1 MFLSFFYLLRARGLN
16 PSAGEWM
23 VLMQALDK
31 GLAKPDLLSFYYL
44 CRSILVTSESDYDK
58 FDLAF
63 LEFFEGVAASEDL
76 NDQFIKWLTENRLM
90 LDEERRLLEESI
102 EHSLEELWRLFE
114 ERKREQ
120 KERHDGG
127 SHWIGTGGTS
137 PFGNS
142 GYAKSGILAGGP
154 GGQGRALQVAG
165 ERNFRDFRKDRIIDI
180 RQFQTAFRK
189 LRQYSSRVD
198 SAKTELDI
206 DETVEKTSD
215 NAGRLTLSYEK
226 PRRNTIKLLVMFDT
240 GGSMLPYSRI
250 TSKLFSAVA
259 GSDHFKDLQ
268 FYYFH
273 NCVYDK
279 LYTDPRARRGE
290 WVDTEYALHRLDSD
304 YRLILVGDASMAPSE
319 LTLRGGNTLIGLYN
333 EIPGIDWLRTLRKH
347 YEKSIWLNPV
357 SEEYWTRAYGSVS
370 IELVREIFPMYELS
384 VDGLEAGIKKLLVSR

>member
-1 MFLSFFYLLRARGLN
+1 MFLSFFYLLRARELN

-23 VLMQALDK
+23 VLTQALDK

-44 CRSILVTSESDYDK
+44 CRSILVTSEADYDK

-76 NDQFIKWLTENRLM
+76 NDQFMQWLTENRRM
-90 LDEERRLLEESI
+90 IDEERRLLEESI
-102 EHSLEELWRLFE
+102 ERSLEELWRLFE

-127 SHWIGTGGTS
+127 NYWIGTGGTS

-165 ERNFRDFRKDRIIDI
+165 ERNFRDFRKDKIIDI

-198 SAKTELDI
+198 ASKTELDI

-226 PRRNTIKLLVMFDT
+226 PRKNTIKLLVMFDT
-240 GGSMLPYSRI
+240 GGSMLPYSRM
-250 TSKLFSAVA
+250 TSRLFSAV
-259 GSDHFKDLQ
+259 SKSNHFKDLQ

-273 NCVYDK
+273 NCVYEK

-290 WVDTEYALHRLDSD
+290 WVDTEYVLRQFGSD

-319 LTLRGGNTLIGLYN
+319 LTLRGGNTIIGLYN

-347 YEKSIWLNPV
+347 YKKSVWLNPV
-357 SEEYWTRAYGSVS
+357 SEEYWERAYGGVS
-370 IELVREIFPMYELS
+370 LEIIHEIFPMYELS